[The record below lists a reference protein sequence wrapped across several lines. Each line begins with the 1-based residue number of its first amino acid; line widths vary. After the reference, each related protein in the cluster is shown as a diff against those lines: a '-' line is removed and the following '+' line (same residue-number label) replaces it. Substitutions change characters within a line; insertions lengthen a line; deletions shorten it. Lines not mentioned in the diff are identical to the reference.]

1 MPTLRTLPQALRD
14 AAGSGHGCLFIGAGS
29 TDQHAGVYRTYA
41 DLHAAALA
49 VSRALHRMGL
59 RRGDVVA
66 LALDD
71 AEAFLTALY
80 GASMAGAL
88 PASLHPPGTT
98 RDLDSVLRSHG
109 RGIGGV
115 RRPRAVDERT
125 RRGLIRSRAARMSEA
140 GVRHAV

>member
-80 GASMAGAL
+80 GASMAGVL

-98 RDLDSVLRSHG
+98 RDLDSYCDLTAGVLAASG
-109 RGIGGV
+109 A
-115 RRPRAVDERT
+115 RALLTSARVVDS
-125 RRGLIRSRAARMSEA
+125 IRSRAARMSEA